1 MSTTELITFKFRR
14 GVALQWSNANP
25 ILSQGEPGYETD
37 TGLLKM
43 GDGLTPWNSLNYY
56 SDVLNPNGA
65 VSLGLFAG
73 TTGQLSNAIA
83 IGTYAGTTGQKTGSI
98 AIGNGAATSN
108 QGIGS
113 IALGN
118 VSGSINQG
126 NSSIAIG
133 TFAGFRNQPS
143 NTIILNASGITLSG
157 STANAFYVRPIRTD
171 LTQTVPLCYNSSTGE
186 IVVGPTATNNNGGLG
201 GSSQGLSGYVQLST
215 GNGGFTG
222 LTGLQFSNQT
232 LYLNNIDTF
241 NEGFLNIGNINTTEI
256 RLGIDGDN
264 MTRVSNLVVEKTLN
278 LNDYLMDYNGLS
290 GTSGQVLTSTPLG
303 VRWTNSSGL
312 GGSSQGLSGYVQLS
326 TGNGG
331 FTGLT
336 GLQFSNQTLY
346 LNNIDTFNEGF
357 LNIGN
362 INTTEIRLGIDG
374 DNMTRVSNLVVEKT
388 LNLNDYLLDYNGLS
402 GTSGQ
407 VLTSTPLGV
416 RWTNSGGG
424 GTSSIGPTG
433 PQGPTGP
440 TGQQGPTGTSYDM
453 NLAQIA
459 IGQNARVSSTGP
471 YSVAIGLNAGQTGQK
486 ESSVAIGNASG
497 NFNQDSQSVAIGS
510 FSGNVEQGYY
520 CVAIGNQAGQNTQKY
535 NSVSIGSKAGENFQ
549 QENAIAIGYLAGN
562 TGQPANSIVLNA
574 SGSAV
579 NGSTANAFYV
589 NPVRQISGSGLTG
602 VAVGGNLYYY
612 TMYSPTNSEFV
623 YFTF

>member
-303 VRWTNSSGL
+303 VRWTNS
-312 GGSSQGLSGYVQLS
+312 
-326 TGNGG
+326 
-331 FTGLT
+331 
-336 GLQFSNQTLY
+336 
-346 LNNIDTFNEGF
+346 
-357 LNIGN
+357 
-362 INTTEIRLGIDG
+362 
-374 DNMTRVSNLVVEKT
+374 
-388 LNLNDYLLDYNGLS
+388 
-402 GTSGQ
+402 
-407 VLTSTPLGV
+407 
-416 RWTNSGGG
+416 GGG

-574 SGSAV
+574 SGTAV